1 MSQSKFKVGTLLGS
15 TALVALGVAFVSQEA
30 VADDHARVVKSSRD
44 QVSLRISG
52 QFSRE
57 VSVVDD
63 DFSTRVRH
71 ADSNYSSSRFRFH
84 ASGKINSNIRV
95 NGLSEIAIDDS
106 RNTINNSRTSANN
119 ARSGNDLQTRKTEIF
134 ITHNQFGRIWM
145 GAGDPAANGI
155 MNTQT
160 HGIYSALPGF
170 MGLIAANVQYRNEGL
185 ETLSGVT
192 LGTAHADLDFNSRRT
207 RLRYDTPV
215 IAGFMASVSHSDGQE
230 VEAAL
235 RYSGTLFDT
244 RIRAGVGAAFN
255 SLEGDTIT
263 EMYGAQASFRHS
275 SGIGLT
281 LGCAYQQNEA
291 LTSVNTTTIQ
301 DDDPQ
306 GCIIQGHFQ
315 RKFNELGTSSIV
327 VEYDQK
333 ENMAAS
339 GDTSVGYGVTLH
351 QAIDAAAMEVW
362 FKYSNF
368 ELDRDGTD
376 TDDVDVF
383 TIGSRMRF

>member
-1 MSQSKFKVGTLLGS
+1 MSQSKFKVSTLLGS

-84 ASGKINSNIRV
+84 ASGKINSNISV
-95 NGLSEIAIDDS
+95 NGLSEIAIDDT
-106 RNTINNSRTSANN
+106 RNTISNTRAAAN
-119 ARSGNDLQTRKTEIF
+119 AGRSGDDLRTRKTEIF
-134 ITHNQFGRIWM
+134 ITHNQFGRVWM

-155 MNTQT
+155 MNMST

-170 MGLIAANVQYRNEGL
+170 MGLIAAGVQYRNEGL
-185 ETLSGVT
+185 ETLSGAS
-192 LGTAHADLDFNSRRT
+192 LGSSHADLDFNSRTT

-244 RIRAGVGAAFN
+244 RIRAGIGAAFN
-255 SLEGDTIT
+255 SLEGDAVT

-275 SGIGLT
+275 SGIGVT
-281 LGCAYQQNEA
+281 GGCAVQHNEA
-291 LTSVNTTTIQ
+291 LTSVGTTTLQ
-301 DDDPQ
+301 DDDPA
-306 GCIIQGHFQ
+306 GCVIQGHFQ
-315 RKFNELGTSSIV
+315 RKFNELGTSSLL

-333 ENMAAS
+333 DNMEAS
-339 GDTSVGYGVTLH
+339 GDTAVGIGVTLH